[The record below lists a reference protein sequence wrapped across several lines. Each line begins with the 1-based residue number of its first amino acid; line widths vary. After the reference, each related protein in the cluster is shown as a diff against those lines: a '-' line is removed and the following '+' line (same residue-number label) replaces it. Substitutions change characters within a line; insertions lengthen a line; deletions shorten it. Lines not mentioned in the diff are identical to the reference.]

1 MVICHSISSH
11 CFKEEFAMIDLKDVS
26 VEFNQKNESVKALEN
41 ISLEIEQGEWVT
53 VLGPSGSGKTT
64 LLNVISG
71 MAPLNKGNVLYKD
84 DEIYQHS
91 HRDRQKFRRENIGY
105 VFQDFRLFEQYTV
118 LENVILPQIPYTSKK
133 QLESQAKERLE
144 QLNMSHRLNAFPS
157 ELSGGEKQRTA
168 LTRALLH
175 EPELLLCDEPTG
187 NLDLENRDNILH
199 ILKDFNEQGITIVL
213 VTHDLEVAK
222 AGHREIYLRDGK
234 IVGSEKNA

>member
-1 MVICHSISSH
+1 
-11 CFKEEFAMIDLKDVS
+11 
-26 VEFNQKNESVKALEN
+26 
-41 ISLEIEQGEWVT
+41 
-53 VLGPSGSGKTT
+53 
-64 LLNVISG
+64 
-71 MAPLNKGNVLYKD
+71 MAPVNQGTVLYKNED
-84 DEIYQHS
+84 IYQYS
-91 HRDRQKFRRENIGY
+91 NRDRQKYRRDNIGY

-118 LENVILPQIPYTSKK
+118 LENVILPQLPYASKR
-133 QLESQAKERLE
+133 QLEKQAKERLE
-144 QLNMSHRLNAFPS
+144 QLSMTHRLNAFPS

-168 LTRALLH
+168 IARALLH

-234 IVGSEKNA
+234 IVGSDENA

>member
-1 MVICHSISSH
+1 
-11 CFKEEFAMIDLKDVS
+11 MIKINDVN
-26 VEFNQKNESVKALEN
+26 VVFTKKTESVKALERVT
-41 ISLEIEQGEWVT
+41 LTIEQGEWLT

-71 MAPLNKGNVLYKD
+71 MAPVNQGTVLYKNED
-84 DEIYQHS
+84 IYQYS
-91 HRDRQKFRRENIGY
+91 NRDRQKYRRDNIGY

-118 LENVILPQIPYTSKK
+118 LENVILPQLPYASKR
-133 QLESQAKERLE
+133 QLEKQAKERLE
-144 QLNMSHRLNAFPS
+144 QLSMTHRLNAFTS

-168 LTRALLH
+168 IARALLH

-199 ILKDFNEQGITIVL
+199 ILEDFNEQGITIVL

-222 AGHREIYLRDGK
+222 EGHREIYLRDGQ
-234 IVGSEKNA
+234 IVGSDENA